1 MISKKDVPHYPCIPC
16 SRTLYRLW
24 RVQPR
29 MSAGYSA
36 ASVNRKFIKDIDTFY
51 GEYQAGED
59 TDSKAPL
66 TNFTFDDVEPS
77 IVGERG

>member
-1 MISKKDVPHYPCIPC
+1 MQPCPQGIP
-16 SRTLYRLW
+16 LHLFY
-24 RVQPR
+24 
-29 MSAGYSA
+29 
-36 ASVNRKFIKDIDTFY
+36 RKFIKDIDKFY

-77 IVGERG
+77 IVGER